1 MACPGTKER
10 EERDEE
16 LKNLYVDKEE
26 LEDKDSNENLAKM
39 VLINDLER
47 VLLLKEG
54 KMQEAEVVAQK
65 TMKSPKNEKGCWKS
79 RTVMLKCASYSPSM
93 KNVGGTIILNVRMGV
108 NCTFVVRGWHPST
121 RVAIFLMTTNV
132 DHVPPNWEM
141 NAGWKN
147 NLRRS
152 CQS

>member
-65 TMKSPKNEKGCWKS
+65 NYEKSKKRK
-79 RTVMLKCASYSPSM
+79 
-93 KNVGGTIILNVRMGV
+93 
-108 NCTFVVRGWHPST
+108 
-121 RVAIFLMTTNV
+121 
-132 DHVPPNWEM
+132 
-141 NAGWKN
+141 
-147 NLRRS
+147 RS
-152 CQS
+152 LE

>member
-1 MACPGTKER
+1 MKAGNLLPLSDIFHYIPPLLHIIMGLGNNLFNELKKQVVKLDEAESNMKTILSQDGDGASAARPGTNGASAARPGTNGAPVARPGTKER

-54 KMQEAEVVAQK
+54 KMQEAEVVAK
-65 TMKSPKNEKGCWKS
+65 KK
-79 RTVMLKCASYSPSM
+79 L
-93 KNVGGTIILNVRMGV
+93 
-108 NCTFVVRGWHPST
+108 
-121 RVAIFLMTTNV
+121 
-132 DHVPPNWEM
+132 
-141 NAGWKN
+141 
-147 NLRRS
+147 
-152 CQS
+152 